1 MDERKDLGNCM
12 KQSQYYDDIT
22 DENSDKFM
30 LENFFSYFLNN
41 CQAKMYIL

>member
-1 MDERKDLGNCM
+1 M

-41 CQAKMYIL
+41 C